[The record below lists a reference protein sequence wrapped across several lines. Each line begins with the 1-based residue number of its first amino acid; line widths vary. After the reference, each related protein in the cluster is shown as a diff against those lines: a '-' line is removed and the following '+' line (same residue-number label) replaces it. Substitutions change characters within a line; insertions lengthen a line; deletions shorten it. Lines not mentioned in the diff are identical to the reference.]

1 MYLILKLLSFFFSTD
16 ATRVKRN
23 PLSTVLRIIFAPIF
37 FYFFCTGI
45 TKTFEIHE
53 NGISIGWKKENTQQ
67 QVSFLFRR
75 HSRVYLKPFFQQKRT
90 IECCGFPTDS
100 QFCNPYLNVR
110 DFQQKSL
117 VTNSYCQN
125 CIINTDL
132 YTFQQQKNTKM
143 SVNYK

>member
-1 MYLILKLLSFFFSTD
+1 MYKFHLNFHIINAKIVFNKTQKRKQKILSNLVNFLTKSRNIFTDNFFEWEGGQILVKMYLILKLLSFFFSTD

-67 QVSFLFRR
+67 QVSFL
-75 HSRVYLKPFFQQKRT
+75 S
-90 IECCGFPTDS
+90 
-100 QFCNPYLNVR
+100 
-110 DFQQKSL
+110 
-117 VTNSYCQN
+117 
-125 CIINTDL
+125 
-132 YTFQQQKNTKM
+132 
-143 SVNYK
+143 